1 MSMSIRGS
9 VRRRGT
15 GAAAA
20 AMLLA
25 GAVACSGGGEKNDAT
40 DTGTKTGTKRSVTQV
55 ITAAYKKT
63 AEAKSARVNMT
74 MSVPGA
80 DGGKMTM
87 SGIMGWDPT
96 LMDMTMKGSGLAA
109 DADMPKNARII
120 WQDDVVYVDAGTAAA
135 EEMDGKRWMKLDLG
149 AMAEQ
154 AEKSGDKE
162 LTKQLTGGLEDMNQ
176 DPAQQL
182 AMLLDS
188 PNLKHVGS
196 EKIDGADTE
205 HYKGTLTIEE
215 MMATNKSLDVLEPKE
230 RKELLAGMKQAG
242 IKGYD
247 TEVWVNEDDLP
258 VRMDVGIDSPEGAV
272 EMSMKLSDYGAK
284 AKVELPPAD
293 QTFDL
298 MDMLKEL
305 GASGDLSGS

>member
-1 MSMSIRGS
+1 MSIRGS
-9 VRRRGT
+9 VRRRGA
-15 GAAAA
+15 GAVAA
-20 AMLLA
+20 AMLLT
-25 GAVACSGGGEKNDAT
+25 GAVACGGGGEKNDAT
-40 DTGTKTGTKRSVTQV
+40 GTGAKTGKKRSVTQV

-80 DGGKMTM
+80 DGGEMTM

-96 LMDMTMKGSGLAA
+96 LMDMTMKGSALAA

-120 WQDDVVYVDAGTAAA
+120 WQNDVVYVDAGAAA
-135 EEMDGKRWMKLDLG
+135 AKEMDGKRWMKLDLG
-149 AMAEQ
+149 AMAEE
-154 AEKSGDKE
+154 AEKSGDDE
-162 LTKQLTGGLEDMNQ
+162 LTKELTGGLEDMNQ

-205 HYKGTLTIEE
+205 HYKGTLTVEE

-230 RKELLAGMKQAG
+230 RKELLAGMKKAG

-258 VRMDVGIDSPEGAV
+258 VRMDVGISSPQGTV

-284 AKVELPPAD
+284 AEVEVPPANE
-293 QTFDL
+293 TFDL
-298 MDMLKEL
+298 MEMFKEL
-305 GASGDLSGS
+305 AGSGDLGGS

>member
-1 MSMSIRGS
+1 MSIHGS
-9 VRRRGT
+9 VRRRGA
-15 GAAAA
+15 GAVAA
-20 AMLLA
+20 AMLLT
-25 GAVACSGGGEKNDAT
+25 GAVACSGGGEKNDAAG
-40 DTGTKTGTKRSVTQV
+40 TGAKTGKKRSVTQV
-55 ITAAYKKT
+55 IIAAYKKT

-80 DGGKMTM
+80 DGGEMTM

-96 LMDMTMKGSGLAA
+96 LMDMTMKGSALAA

-120 WQDDVVYVDAGTAAA
+120 WQNDVVYVDAGAAA
-135 EEMDGKRWMKLDLG
+135 AKEMDGKRWMKLDLG
-149 AMAEQ
+149 AMAEE
-154 AEKSGDKE
+154 AAKSGDDE
-162 LTKQLTGGLEDMNQ
+162 LTKELTGGLEDMNQ

-205 HYKGTLTIEE
+205 HYKGTLTVEE

-230 RKELLAGMKQAG
+230 RKELLAGMKKAG

-258 VRMDVGIDSPEGAV
+258 VRMDVGIDSPEGTV

-284 AKVELPPAD
+284 AEVQVPPAA

-298 MDMLKEL
+298 MEMLKEL

>member
-1 MSMSIRGS
+1 
-9 VRRRGT
+9 
-15 GAAAA
+15 
-20 AMLLA
+20 MLLT

-40 DTGTKTGTKRSVTQV
+40 GAKTGKKRSVTQV

-80 DGGKMTM
+80 DGGEMTM

-96 LMDMTMKGSGLAA
+96 LMDMTMKGSALAA

-120 WQDDVVYVDAGTAAA
+120 WQNDVVYVDAGAAA
-135 EEMDGKRWMKLDLG
+135 AKEMDGKRWMKLDLG
-149 AMAEQ
+149 AMAEE
-154 AEKSGDKE
+154 AAKSGDDE
-162 LTKQLTGGLEDMNQ
+162 LTKGLTGGLEDMNQ

-205 HYKGTLTIEE
+205 HYKGTLTVEE

-230 RKELLAGMKQAG
+230 RKELLAGMKKAG

-258 VRMDVGIDSPEGAV
+258 VRMDVGVSSPEGTV

-284 AKVELPPAD
+284 AEVQVPPAA

-298 MDMLKEL
+298 MEMLKEL